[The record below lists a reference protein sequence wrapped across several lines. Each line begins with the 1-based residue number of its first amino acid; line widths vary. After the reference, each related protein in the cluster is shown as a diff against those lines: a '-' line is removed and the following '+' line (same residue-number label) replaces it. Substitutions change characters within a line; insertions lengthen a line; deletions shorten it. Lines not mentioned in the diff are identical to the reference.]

1 MANQGKSIDATAIAQ
16 QPSQPS
22 FRGTIP
28 ASNSGISL
36 RWIVLAGLAG
46 LTTLSAIAPVLANP
60 LPLPLTPAQLTAQL
74 PISAPIL
81 YVNSALGQDIPTGG
95 KTDATAFKT
104 ITYALQ
110 QAQPGTVIQ
119 LSSGSYTKDSGE
131 VFPLRLKSG
140 IILRGDE
147 PNKGTTTT
155 IIGGGSF
162 VSPTF
167 ASQNITILA
176 AENSEI
182 RGVNVTNPLSRGT
195 GIWVESSNPT
205 ITNCTFTY
213 SAREGIFITGTANPT
228 ITDSVFLK
236 NQGNGISIAR
246 TAQGLIRN
254 NIMQDTGFGLAIG
267 GTSTPRLEN
276 NQITQ
281 NQDGIYIND
290 SAQPVLRGNSILNN
304 QRDGIVA
311 TVNAKP
317 DLGINGDDGNNTVR
331 NNAKL
336 DVNNAGSQEIS
347 AIGNNIDPKKISGKV
362 ILLAKDTGVPIDDP
376 IAGPTDI
383 KGHWAEAFIKQL
395 AAKNII
401 AGFPDG
407 TFKPEAPVT
416 RAQFAAIINKAFSP
430 APRRNAVEFSDVSTS
445 FWGYS
450 AIQTASKGGFMAG
463 YPGGLFKPEQRIPRV
478 QVLVALANGLQYG
491 EGNVSILAK
500 YQDGNTIPSY
510 ATKFVASATQRRIVV
525 NHPNLN
531 LLNPNREATR
541 AEVAAFVYQALVNA
555 GKAEPISSTFIVNP

>member
-1 MANQGKSIDATAIAQ
+1 MANQGKSIETTAIAQ
-16 QPSQPS
+16 QSSPLSPRRNPPQCHA
-22 FRGTIP
+22 G
-28 ASNSGISL
+28 ASL
-36 RWIVLAGLAG
+36 RWIVLTSLAG
-46 LTTLSAIAPVLANP
+46 LTPLAVISPVLANP
-60 LPLPLTPAQLTAQL
+60 MPWGFSTETLTAQL
-74 PISAPIL
+74 PSNAKII
-81 YVNSALGQDIPTGG
+81 YVNSALGQDTATGG
-95 KTDATAFKT
+95 TEVAPLKS

-119 LSSGSYTKDSGE
+119 LASGSYTKDNGE
-131 VFPLRLKSG
+131 VFPLILKPG

-155 IIGGGSF
+155 IIGGGAF

-167 ASQNITILA
+167 ARQNITLLA
-176 AENSEI
+176 AANSEI

-195 GIWVESSNPT
+195 GIWIEGTNPT
-205 ITNCTFTY
+205 IVNCTFAN
-213 SAREGIFITGTANPT
+213 SVREGIFITGSANPT

-290 SAQPVLRGNSILNN
+290 AAQPVLRGNVITNN
-304 QRDGIVA
+304 QRDGVVA

-317 DLGINGDDGNNTVR
+317 DLGITGDDGNNTVR
-331 NNAKL
+331 NNTKL

-362 ILLAKDTGVPIDDP
+362 VLVAKDTGVPIDDP
-376 IAGPTDI
+376 IGGPTDI

-491 EGNVSILAK
+491 EGNVSILAR

-555 GKAEPISSTFIVNP
+555 GKAEAISSTFIVNP